1 MTNTSEIPLATPE
14 QLEMGEKVTSILMPY
29 ATARRK
35 KLKDTNGRF
44 VHYTSASSGL
54 NIIKAKSLW
63 LRNTTAMSDYSE
75 VQHGNRVLGTHPN
88 LPPLIETLNRELA
101 GAGDDARTLFQQWRN
116 DIQFQ
121 TFLASISEHDISEDQ
136 HGRLSMWRAFAR
148 TTARVAIVF
157 KLPLIPGFAQP
168 LRLLL
173 SPVAYFTPEELSL
186 ELIAVKESVTA
197 NGDYLRSLDRNTVVG
212 FAFFML
218 LLGVVCLKHEGF
230 KEEREW
236 RMIYSPVRLPSPFV
250 DFSTEIV
257 DGVPQRIYKIPL
269 DGRGASGLEALTF
282 PNLFDRVIIGPS
294 QYPLVMYGAFVD
306 ELKAAGIADA
316 ENRVFV
322 SGIPIRT

>member
-35 KLKDTNGRF
+35 KLKESDGRF

-54 NIIKAKSLW
+54 NIIRTRSLW
-63 LRNTTAMSDYSE
+63 LRNTTAMADYSE

-101 GAGDDARTLFQQWRN
+101 GVGDDARTLFQQWWN

-121 TFLASISEHDISEDQ
+121 TFLASISEHDPSEDQ

-148 TTARVAIVF
+148 TSARVALVF
-157 KLPLIPGFAQP
+157 KFPIIPGFAQP

-186 ELIAVKESVTA
+186 ELAAVKDSVIA
-197 NGDYLRSLDRNTVVG
+197 NAEYLRSLDRNIVVG
-212 FAFFML
+212 FALFML
-218 LLGVVCLKHEGF
+218 LLGVVCLKHDGF

-236 RMIYSPVRLPSPFV
+236 RMIYSPIRLPSPFIK
-250 DFSTEIV
+250 SSIEIV
-257 DGVPQRIYKIPL
+257 DGVPQKIYKVPL
-269 DGRGASGLEALTF
+269 EGHGAPGLEALIF
-282 PNLFDRVIIGPS
+282 SKLLDRVIIGPS

-306 ELKAAGIADA
+306 ELKAAGVADA